1 MIQLEKA
8 RRRFA
13 VGDQVVHALDGVDLT
28 VESGEYVSIVGPSG
42 SGKSTLLNAI
52 GLLDHL
58 DEGTYKLDGL
68 DVTRFVDDELARV
81 RRERIGFVFQFFH
94 LVARLSA
101 AENVELP
108 LTLSAVSPRERRQ
121 RVDAALADYGLSDR
135 AKHRP
140 DQLSGGQRQRVAIAR
155 ATVMRP
161 SMLLADEPTGNL
173 DRKSGSDVVD
183 ILEGLNRDGIT
194 LLVVT
199 HDPALA
205 SRARRSIHMVDG
217 AVERDEVL

>member
-8 RRRFA
+8 HRRFE
-13 VGDQVVHALDGVDLT
+13 VGDQVVHALDSIDLT
-28 VESGEYVSIVGPSG
+28 AASGEYVSIVGPSG

-52 GLLDHL
+52 GLLDRL
-58 DEGTYKLDGL
+58 DEGTYRLDGL
-68 DVTRFVDDELARV
+68 DVTQFVDDELARV

-108 LTLSAVSPRERRQ
+108 LTLSGVSPPERRQ
-121 RVDAALADYGLSDR
+121 RVEVALADYGLSDR

-140 DQLSGGQRQRVAIAR
+140 DQLSGGQRQRIAIAR

-161 SMLLADEPTGNL
+161 SVLLADEPTGNL
-173 DRKSGSDVVD
+173 DRKSGGDVIE
-183 ILEGLNRDGIT
+183 ILEGLNRNGLT

-205 SRARRSIHMVDG
+205 ARARRSIHMVDG
-217 AVERDEVL
+217 AIERDEAG

>member
-1 MIQLEKA
+1 MIQLENA
-8 RRRFA
+8 HRRFE
-13 VGDQVVHALDGVDLT
+13 VGDQVVRALDSIDLT
-28 VESGEYVSIVGPSG
+28 VASGEYVSIVGPSG

-52 GLLDHL
+52 GLLDRL
-58 DEGTYKLDGL
+58 DEGTYRLDGL
-68 DVTRFVDDELARV
+68 DVTQFVDDELARV

-108 LTLSAVSPRERRQ
+108 LTLSGVSPPERRQ
-121 RVDAALADYGLSDR
+121 RVEVALADYGLSDR
-135 AKHRP
+135 ARHRP
-140 DQLSGGQRQRVAIAR
+140 DQLSGGQRQRIAIAR

-161 SMLLADEPTGNL
+161 SVLLADEPTGNL
-173 DRKSGSDVVD
+173 DRKSGSDVIE
-183 ILEGLNRDGIT
+183 ILEGLNRDGLT

-205 SRARRSIHMVDG
+205 ARARRSIHMVDG
-217 AVERDEVL
+217 AIERDEVG